1 MFVKKKAGVEMNSVK
16 LSGTLYEKTIL
27 NDEDSVM
34 FILSVPKKF
43 KRKGKQD
50 YDLILCRAFGN
61 QADMILT
68 KIPIGSK
75 IIVEGVWET
84 DIREKNGKRMIRNY
98 CRVTNIEN

>member
-1 MFVKKKAGVEMNSVK
+1 MNSVK
-16 LSGTLYEKTIL
+16 LSGKLVV
-27 NDEDSVM
+27 DSNNSLENIDYIPFYIYV
-34 FILSVPKKF
+34 SRKF
-43 KRKGKQD
+43 QRKGKQD

-84 DIREKNGKRMIRNY
+84 DIREKNGKRIIRNY
-98 CRVTNIEN
+98 CSVTNIEN

>member
-1 MFVKKKAGVEMNSVK
+1 MNSVK
-16 LSGTLYEKTIL
+16 LSGKLIVDSNNSLENL
-27 NDEDSVM
+27 NYLPFYID
-34 FILSVPKKF
+34 VPRKF
-43 KRKGKQD
+43 QRKGKQN

-61 QADMILT
+61 QSDMILT

-84 DIREKNGKRMIRNY
+84 DISERNGKRIIRNY

>member
-1 MFVKKKAGVEMNSVK
+1 MNCVK
-16 LSGTLYEKTIL
+16 LSGKLVVDI
-27 NDEDSVM
+27 NDSLENIDYIP
-34 FILSVPKKF
+34 FYIDVPRKF
-43 KRKGKQD
+43 QRKGKQD

>member
-1 MFVKKKAGVEMNSVK
+1 MNSVK
-16 LSGTLYEKTIL
+16 LSGKMVADI
-27 NDEDSVM
+27 NDSLENIDYIP
-34 FILSVPKKF
+34 FYIDVPRKF
-43 KRKGKQD
+43 QRKGKQD

-61 QADMILT
+61 QAEMILT

-84 DIREKNGKRMIRNY
+84 DISEKNGKRMIRNY